1 MSAGGSFT
9 IHLEQQDAYQFDINF
24 NLPNVTHLTADE
36 PSPLGEN
43 SGPNASRLLIA
54 AAANCLSAGL
64 LFCLTKEDTPAHSL
78 KTEATGHVERNKQG
92 RLRVSL
98 ITIKL
103 ILNSELVHIER
114 LDKCLRN
121 FEQFAVVAAS
131 IRQGI
136 PMQVSVINE
145 AGEVLHQSN
154 DLERCE

>member
-1 MSAGGSFT
+1 MSAGGNFT

-36 PSPLGEN
+36 PTPLGEGG
-43 SGPNASRLLIA
+43 GPNASRLLVA

-64 LFCLTKEDTPAHSL
+64 LFCLTKENAPAHSL

-103 ILNSELVHIER
+103 TLNGELAHIER

-136 PMQVSVINE
+136 PMQVSVVNE

-154 DLERCE
+154 DLKQ

>member
-1 MSAGGSFT
+1 MSAGGNFT

-36 PSPLGEN
+36 PTPLGKGG
-43 SGPNASRLLIA
+43 GPNASRLLVA

-64 LFCLTKEDTPAHSL
+64 LFCLTKENAPAHSL

-103 ILNSELVHIER
+103 TLNSKLAHIER
-114 LDKCLRN
+114 LDKCLHN

-136 PMQVSVINE
+136 PMQVSVVNE

-154 DLERCE
+154 DLKQ

>member
-24 NLPNVTHLTADE
+24 NLPNVTHLTVDE
-36 PSPLGEN
+36 PTPLGK
-43 SGPNASRLLIA
+43 STGPNASRLLVA

-64 LFCLTKEDTPAHSL
+64 LFCLTKESAPAHSL
-78 KTEATGHVERNKQG
+78 KTEAIGHIERNQQG
-92 RLRVSL
+92 RLRISH
-98 ITIKL
+98 IAIKL
-103 ILNSELVHIER
+103 TLNSELVQIER

-154 DLERCE
+154 DLESCK